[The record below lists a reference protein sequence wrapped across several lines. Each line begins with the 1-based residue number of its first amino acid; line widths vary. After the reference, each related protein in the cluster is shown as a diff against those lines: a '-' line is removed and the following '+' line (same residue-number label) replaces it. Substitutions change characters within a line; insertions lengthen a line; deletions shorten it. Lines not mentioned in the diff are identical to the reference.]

1 MQSIIKDV
9 VKTFTIEIA
18 PPASATA
25 TIWAFP
31 DIPFLRNKKCYAIEA
46 SICAN
51 SAASGKINFFGSST
65 LTNPAF
71 LTLINKDNEEFVQ
84 NMPVVNLRNS
94 ENFNLVGNFIPYN
107 TNGLTPFKPRIVQWS
122 KSSVFFPTATGV
134 ANLSIQF
141 IIYYI

>member
-18 PPASATA
+18 PAASATA
-25 TIWAFP
+25 TTWVFP

-65 LTNPAF
+65 LVNPAF
-71 LTLINKDNEEFVQ
+71 LTLVNKDNEEFVQ
-84 NMPVVNLRNS
+84 NMPIANLRNT
-94 ENFNLVGNFIPYN
+94 ENFNQPGDFISYN
-107 TNGLTPFKPRIVQWS
+107 TNGITPFKPRIVQWT
-122 KSSVFFPTATGV
+122 KSNVFFPTATGV
-134 ANLSIQF
+134 PNLSIQF